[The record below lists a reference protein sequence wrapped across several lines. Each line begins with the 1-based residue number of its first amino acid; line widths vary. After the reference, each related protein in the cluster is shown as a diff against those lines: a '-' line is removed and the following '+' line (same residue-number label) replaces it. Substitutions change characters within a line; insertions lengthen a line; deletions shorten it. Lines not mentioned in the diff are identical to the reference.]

1 MKHFK
6 EGRGS
11 ATNAS
16 VWKLCHDDERDLY
29 TAELRFIGY
38 SGSSYDLYQI
48 NKEIYDTAGTFEND
62 EYKSEEL
69 IRTGRRLYR
78 SLDQQSGFPDTII
91 FDLDYDKICDWA
103 ETEDYLS
110 DYLNKHPG
118 MYEGVGPSIL
128 DSRAE
133 KE

>member
-6 EGRGS
+6 EGRGG

-38 SGSSYDLYQI
+38 SGSSYDLYEI
-48 NKEIYDTAGTFEND
+48 NKDIYDTAGTFEND

-110 DYLNKHPG
+110 DYLGKHPE

-128 DSRAE
+128 DPRVE